1 MRIGEICNREV
12 VVIKEDSSV
21 TEAARI
27 MREYHVG
34 DVVIVREQYGQ
45 QVPVG
50 ILTDRD
56 IALGVVADEI
66 DPKSVSVGDAM
77 SFDLTT
83 VAEDEDFIHAIE
95 VMRDKGIRR
104 IPVVDADESL
114 IGILTVDDVL
124 DLLSGVLIDLVH
136 LVDGQRR
143 REIKERP
150 RPNGND

>member
-83 VAEDEDFIHAIE
+83 VSEDEDFIHAIE

-104 IPVVDADESL
+104 IPVVDADEVL

-150 RPNGND
+150 